1 MKYSKQRNLIL
12 DIVKSNH
19 VHPSAEWVY
28 EQAREVMPSIGIA
41 TVYRNLNLLADMGEI
56 RRISGLDGSDRFD
69 GRTDSHYHFK
79 CRRCGKLIDLE
90 EKNSEAVS
98 KMNELVKN
106 LFSVEAAEVCISSTL
121 LEGLCPDCSAENN

>member
-12 DIVKSNH
+12 DIVKSNP

-56 RRISGLDGSDRFD
+56 QRISGLDGSDRFD

-79 CRRCGKLIDLE
+79 CRRCGRLTDLE
-90 EKNSEAVS
+90 EKNPKAVS
-98 KMNELVKN
+98 KIEELVKD
-106 LFSVEAAEVCISSTL
+106 LFSVEAAEVRISSAL
-121 LEGLCPDCSAENN
+121 LEGLCSDCSTENN